1 MVKMDATKRE
11 TGYGQRMK
19 AITHHITLP
28 EELDKFAQTEVQAGA
43 YSSFTEYVRELLR
56 QRRQAQIEA
65 DVKLLGESIR
75 TAPNEEE
82 PVEEL
87 VAATRQT
94 REQMRREGW
103 KPGQ

>member
-1 MVKMDATKRE
+1 MDATKQWS
-11 TGYGQRMK
+11 GYGQRMK
-19 AITHHITLP
+19 AITHQITLP

-65 DVKLLGESIR
+65 DVKLLAESIR
-75 TAPNEEE
+75 TAPDEAE

-87 VAATRQT
+87 VAVTRKT

-103 KPGQ
+103 KSGK